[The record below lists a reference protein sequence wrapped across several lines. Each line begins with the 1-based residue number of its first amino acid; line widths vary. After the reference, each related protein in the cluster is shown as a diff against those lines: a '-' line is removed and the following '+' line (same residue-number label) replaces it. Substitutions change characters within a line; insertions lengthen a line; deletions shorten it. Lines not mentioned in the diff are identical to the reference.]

1 MPTITVKNVPKH
13 IYEDLKNSAS
23 IHRRSINSEV
33 IYCIEKVVRSHRL
46 SPNELFTRIEAIRNK
61 IDVPPLTDAILGQA
75 KGEGRA

>member
-1 MPTITVKNVPKH
+1 MPTITVKNVPDD

-33 IYCIEKVVRSHRL
+33 IFCIEKAVRSHRL
-46 SPNELFTRIEAIRNK
+46 DPKELFKRAEAIRNK
-61 IDVPPLTDAILGQA
+61 IDVPPLTDAVLRQS

>member
-1 MPTITVKNVPKH
+1 MPTITVKNVPGD

-33 IYCIEKVVRSHRL
+33 IFCIEKAVRSHRL
-46 SPNELFTRIEAIRNK
+46 DPKELFNRVDAIRNK
-61 IDVPPLTDAILGQA
+61 IDVPPLTDAVLRQS

>member
-1 MPTITVKNVPKH
+1 MPTITVKNVPDD

-33 IYCIEKVVRSHRL
+33 IFCIEKVVRSNRL
-46 SPNELFTRIEAIRNK
+46 DPNELNTRVEAIRNK
-61 IDVPPLTDAILGQA
+61 IDVPPLTDAVLRQA

>member
-1 MPTITVKNVPKH
+1 MPTITVKNVPDD

-33 IYCIEKVVRSHRL
+33 IFCIEKAVRSHRL
-46 SPNELFTRIEAIRNK
+46 EPNELFTRVEAIRNK
-61 IDVPPLTDAILGQA
+61 IDVPPLTDAVLGQA